1 MVHITPPDHAK
12 DVCLLLIRLIVGFSF
27 IIAARNKSRN
37 IKKFAKNNGL
47 PVPAAIIVICLE
59 FISGTALILGVWS
72 QIAAIVIM
80 VLMLGT
86 MRLHIFKWHSPYW
99 AQSGG
104 WEYDLMLFTM
114 ASVIFVFAAGSFAF

>member
-1 MVHITPPDHAK
+1 MVHITPPDQAK

-37 IKKFAKNNGL
+37 IKKFSKNNGL
-47 PVPAAIIVICLE
+47 PVPAAVVVMCLE
-59 FISGTALILGVWS
+59 FISGTALILGIWE

-86 MRLHIFKWHSPYW
+86 LRLHIFKWRSPYW
-99 AQSGG
+99 ASSGG
-104 WEYDLMLFTM
+104 WEYDLMLF
-114 ASVIFVFAAGSFAF
+114 AFAAVIFIFGAGSFAL

>member
-47 PVPAAIIVICLE
+47 PVPAAIVVMCLE

-72 QIAAIVIM
+72 QIAAIAIM
-80 VLMLGT
+80 MLMLGT
-86 MRLHIFKWHSPYW
+86 MRLHIFKWRSPYW

-104 WEYDLMLFTM
+104 WEYDLMLF
-114 ASVIFVFAAGSFAF
+114 AFAAVIFILGAGSFAL